1 MPHTPQDVHKKLLGK
16 SGEAQAVAYLKKKGY
31 KIVKQNYST
40 PFGEADIVAKY
51 KDELVFVEVKT
62 RASLAFGS
70 PKEAVTRQK
79 QARYYKIAQYYGLQS
94 GEEPNAR
101 FDVIEVFE
109 DGEIVHI
116 ENAF

>member
-51 KDELVFVEVKT
+51 KDELVF
-62 RASLAFGS
+62 L
-70 PKEAVTRQK
+70 
-79 QARYYKIAQYYGLQS
+79 
-94 GEEPNAR
+94 
-101 FDVIEVFE
+101 VILT
-109 DGEIVHI
+109 I
-116 ENAF
+116 

>member
-1 MPHTPQDVHKKLLGK
+1 MKTKDIGDYGERIAKKL
-16 SGEAQAVAYLKKKGY
+16 LKKKGY
-31 KIVKQNYST
+31 KILATNRHESHN
-40 PFGEADIVAKY
+40 ELDLIVCDSRY
-51 KDELVFVEVKT
+51 IVFVEVKT
-62 RASLAFGS
+62 RTSLAFGS